1 MGEFENERRK
11 KELDLAQNLE
21 ERKRQNENG
30 LSNERRKILKLNTAE
45 KTVLT
50 DSSKNLKR
58 QEPPGNGSTAG
69 SEIPHYVG
77 NPNSTPISRNV
88 TPETPNQNLNRTPAQ
103 SQSFNRTS
111 ANKNNQPPQP
121 PASVIIMECD
131 LDGQC
136 TKEIHITGGFKE
148 NMNFTDS
155 PRKVTP
161 RTPNQNLS
169 RATGSVISP
178 KARNPYLTPTP
189 RKVTPLTPNQNLTRA
204 TGSVISPK
212 AGNPYLTPTPR
223 SVFFRAA
230 GSVISPKTG
239 NPNLTPT
246 PRNVTPQTTPNQ
258 YLTRTPAQSQS
269 FNRTS
274 NPNLTPTPRNVTPQT
289 TPNQY

>member
-77 NPNSTPISRNV
+77 NPNSTPIPIPIPRKVASQTPSNQNFFRAAGSVIPPKAGNPNLTPTSRNV

-121 PASVIIMECD
+121 PASVIIMDCD

-212 AGNPYLTPTPR
+212 ARNPYLTPTPR
-223 SVFFRAA
+223 NVTSQTPSNQNLTRAA
-230 GSVISPKTG
+230 
-239 NPNLTPT
+239 
-246 PRNVTPQTTPNQ
+246 RNV
-258 YLTRTPAQSQS
+258 
-269 FNRTS
+269 
-274 NPNLTPTPRNVTPQT
+274 
-289 TPNQY
+289 

>member
-77 NPNSTPISRNV
+77 NPNSTPIPIPIPRKVASQTPSNQNFFRAAGSVIPPKAGNPNLTPTSRNV
-88 TPETPNQNLNRTPAQ
+88 TPETPNQNLTRTLSQ

-111 ANKNNQPPQP
+111 TNKNNPPPQR
-121 PASVIIMECD
+121 SIEVIVIDCD

-161 RTPNQNLS
+161 
-169 RATGSVISP
+169 
-178 KARNPYLTPTP
+178 
-189 RKVTPLTPNQNLTRA
+189 
-204 TGSVISPK
+204 
-212 AGNPYLTPTPR
+212 
-223 SVFFRAA
+223 
-230 GSVISPKTG
+230 
-239 NPNLTPT
+239 
-246 PRNVTPQTTPNQ
+246 
-258 YLTRTPAQSQS
+258 
-269 FNRTS
+269 
-274 NPNLTPTPRNVTPQT
+274 
-289 TPNQY
+289 